1 MYEGLRKRIAELRKL
16 AADIE
21 LSIQLGKREELS
33 KEAALAVL
41 RPVIETCDEAYG
53 ALTERDAMR

>member
-1 MYEGLRKRIAELRKL
+1 MYEGLSKRIAELRKL

-33 KEAALAVL
+33 KESALAVL
-41 RPVIETCDEAYG
+41 RPVIETCDEAYS
-53 ALTERDAMR
+53 ALTGRDAMR